1 MPDFGRRQSSRIER
15 GNYIAEVLHHTS
27 VDSFWY
33 YIIRRKDSSGVIDL
47 VKFNSYEQAIAQARQ
62 ALQKL
67 N

>member
-1 MPDFGRRQSSRIER
+1 MPNSGRQPSRIER

-27 VDSFWY
+27 ADSFWY

-47 VKFNSYEQAIAQARQ
+47 VRFDSYEQAIAEARQ
-62 ALQKL
+62 ALQEL

>member
-47 VKFNSYEQAIAQARQ
+47 VKFNSYGQAIAQARQ